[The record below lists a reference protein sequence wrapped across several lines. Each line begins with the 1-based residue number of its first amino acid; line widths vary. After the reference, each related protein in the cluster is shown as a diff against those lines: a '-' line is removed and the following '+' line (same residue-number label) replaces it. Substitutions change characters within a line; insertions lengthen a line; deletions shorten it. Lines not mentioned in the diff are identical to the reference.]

1 MLKQQKQLRKNMME
15 LFKEIRPQ
23 HPYTVADI
31 VQYIKG
37 ILTFDPALSDIWVKG
52 EISDLSRP
60 YSGHLYFKIK
70 EENSTINCVI
80 FKHHAVNLENNPQNG
95 DEVLIH
101 GKVDIYPKNSTY
113 QLIGD
118 QLKPAGIGMM
128 QLELERLKAKLGAE
142 GLFDQ
147 EHKKAIP
154 SFPKKIGVVTS
165 ATGAAIQD
173 IIRVLSERYPI
184 VEVLLFPTLVQGNE
198 APKQI
203 ATAIQIANQRSD
215 LDLLIVGR
223 GGGSIE
229 ELWSFNEESVARA
242 IFSSQI
248 PIISAVGHETDV
260 TLADFVADYRAAT
273 PSSAAERAVPDQ
285 HNLQR
290 KIRDQELRLLQDIR
304 QVVKF
309 LRTELQVFEHQI
321 PAESQLNRINLLR
334 QKVERIQ
341 LINRNAIQQQIHQ
354 LKDTV
359 NLCQQKQVLLIRD
372 LKQTKET
379 ILQVNTAKLN
389 QLSPLETLKRGYSIA
404 SDINNKPIT
413 NASSVN
419 VGDTVYIKLSQ
430 GELTS
435 QIISKKEVEDG

>member
-1 MLKQQKQLRKNMME
+1 MME
-15 LFKEIRPQ
+15 LFKEILPQ
-23 HPYTVADI
+23 HPYTVAEV
-31 VQYIKG
+31 VQYIKD
-37 ILTFDPALSDIWVKG
+37 ILTFEPALSDIWVKG

-80 FKHHAVNLENNPQNG
+80 FKNRAINLESMPQNG

-101 GKVDIYPKNSTY
+101 GKIDIYPKNSTY

-128 QLELERLKAKLGAE
+128 QLELERLKAKLEAE

-147 EHKKAIP
+147 EYKKTIP
-154 SFPKKIGVVTS
+154 SFPKKIGVITS

-198 APKQI
+198 APNQI
-203 ATAIQIANQRSD
+203 VTAIQVANQRSD

-229 ELWSFNEESVARA
+229 ELWSFNDESVARA

-248 PIISAVGHETDV
+248 PIISAVGHETDI

-273 PSSAAERAVPDQ
+273 PSSAAEHAVPDQ
-285 HNLQR
+285 HNLKR
-290 KIRDQELRLLQDIR
+290 KIHDQELRLLQDIR
-304 QVVKF
+304 QIVKF
-309 LRTELQVFEHQI
+309 LRTELQIFEYQI
-321 PAESQLNRINLLR
+321 PAERQLNRINLFR
-334 QKVERIQ
+334 QQIEQIQ
-341 LINRNAIQQQIHQ
+341 LINQNTIQQQIHQ
-354 LKDTV
+354 LKDIV
-359 NLCQQKQVLLIRD
+359 NLYQQKQMLFVKD

-379 ILQVNTAKLN
+379 KLQVNTAKLN
-389 QLSPLETLKRGYSIA
+389 QLSPLETLERGYSIV
-404 SDINNKPIT
+404 SDTENKPIT
-413 NASSVN
+413 NASSVD